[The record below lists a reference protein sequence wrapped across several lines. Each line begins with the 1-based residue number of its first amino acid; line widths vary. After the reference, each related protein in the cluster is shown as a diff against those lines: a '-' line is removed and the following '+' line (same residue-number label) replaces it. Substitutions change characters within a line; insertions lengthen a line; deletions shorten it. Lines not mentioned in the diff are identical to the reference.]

1 MLLAGVAERRHGE
14 RAGAGNVVVVMPRE
28 VHARSGGEVQRRRH
42 EHGGDHYYRRGG
54 GGAGTAGGRD
64 HVGGRAVRSGAL
76 AEDAAAVELRSAR
89 AIEGSVGVFVVRAGM
104 GGGWSGQ

>member
-1 MLLAGVAERRHGE
+1 
-14 RAGAGNVVVVMPRE
+14 
-28 VHARSGGEVQRRRH
+28 
-42 EHGGDHYYRRGG
+42 
-54 GGAGTAGGRD
+54 
-64 HVGGRAVRSGAL
+64 VRSGAL